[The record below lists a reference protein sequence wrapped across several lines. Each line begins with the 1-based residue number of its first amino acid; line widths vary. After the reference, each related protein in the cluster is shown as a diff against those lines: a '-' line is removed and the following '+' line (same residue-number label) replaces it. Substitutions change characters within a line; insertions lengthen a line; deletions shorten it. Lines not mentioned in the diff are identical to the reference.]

1 MGCCEYLPLS
11 ENLIYFIPPIQSSGE
26 IWDENNVTKSQS
38 LPAHD
43 RWQSK
48 LVCEQAGFFY
58 VKSLT
63 EDKKSGIFI
72 TVLHNIVIDGG
83 KQLAKQIEGVY
94 ERIIEYARK
103 EFLTKGYMD
112 ASLRTIAAQAGTTT
126 GSIYTRF
133 KDKEGLFE
141 AIVGPHYDHIMSR
154 FCQVQEEFA
163 ALPAEQQPENMGK
176 VSGNCML
183 EILQYC
189 YEHMEECQMLISK
202 AEGTRYASFLDKL
215 IEIESKATHKYLQ
228 VLEHLG
234 NPSPP
239 ISPRLEHIIITGM
252 FNTYLEL
259 VLHQMPWEEAV
270 QYLEEMQAFYTA
282 GWMKLMGQ
290 E

>member
-1 MGCCEYLPLS
+1 M
-11 ENLIYFIPPIQSSGE
+11 
-26 IWDENNVTKSQS
+26 
-38 LPAHD
+38 
-43 RWQSK
+43 
-48 LVCEQAGFFY
+48 
-58 VKSLT
+58 
-63 EDKKSGIFI
+63 
-72 TVLHNIVIDGG
+72 
-83 KQLAKQIEGVY
+83 AKQREGVY
-94 ERIIEYARK
+94 ERIIECARK
-103 EFLTKGYMD
+103 EFLEKGYMD
-112 ASLRTIAAQAGTTT
+112 DSLRTIATQAGTTT

-154 FCQVQEEFA
+154 FCRVQEEFA

-189 YEHMEECQMLISK
+189 YEHIEECQMLISK
-202 AEGTRYASFLDKL
+202 AEGPRYANFLDEL
-215 IEIESKATHKYLQ
+215 VEIESKATHKYLQ
-228 VLEHLG
+228 VLEDLG

-259 VLHQMPWEEAV
+259 VLHQVPWEEAV
-270 QYLEEMQAFYTA
+270 LYLEEMQAFYTA

>member
-1 MGCCEYLPLS
+1 ME
-11 ENLIYFIPPIQSSGE
+11 
-26 IWDENNVTKSQS
+26 
-38 LPAHD
+38 
-43 RWQSK
+43 
-48 LVCEQAGFFY
+48 
-58 VKSLT
+58 
-63 EDKKSGIFI
+63 
-72 TVLHNIVIDGG
+72 
-83 KQLAKQIEGVY
+83 KQREGVY
-94 ERIIEYARK
+94 ERIIECARK
-103 EFLTKGYMD
+103 EFLEKGYMD
-112 ASLRTIAAQAGTTT
+112 ASLRNIATQAGTTT

-141 AIVGPHYDHIMSR
+141 AIVGPHYDYIMSR

-176 VSGNCML
+176 VSENCML

-202 AEGTRYASFLDKL
+202 AEGTRYANFLDEL
-215 IEIESKATHKYLQ
+215 VEIESKATHKYLQ
-228 VLEHLG
+228 VLEDLG

-259 VLHQMPWEEAV
+259 VLHQVPWEEAV
-270 QYLEEMQAFYTA
+270 LYLEEMQAFYTA

>member
-1 MGCCEYLPLS
+1 M
-11 ENLIYFIPPIQSSGE
+11 
-26 IWDENNVTKSQS
+26 
-38 LPAHD
+38 
-43 RWQSK
+43 
-48 LVCEQAGFFY
+48 
-58 VKSLT
+58 
-63 EDKKSGIFI
+63 
-72 TVLHNIVIDGG
+72 
-83 KQLAKQIEGVY
+83 AKQREGVY
-94 ERIIEYARK
+94 ERIIECARK
-103 EFLTKGYMD
+103 EILEKGYMD
-112 ASLRTIAAQAGTTT
+112 ASLRTIATQAGTTT

-176 VSGNCML
+176 VSENCML

-202 AEGTRYASFLDKL
+202 AEGTRYANFLDEL
-215 IEIESKATHKYLQ
+215 VEIESKATHKYLQ
-228 VLEHLG
+228 VLEDLG

-259 VLHQMPWEEAV
+259 VLHQVPWEEAV
-270 QYLEEMQAFYTA
+270 LYLEEMQAFYTA

>member
-1 MGCCEYLPLS
+1 MDCCEYPPLS

-48 LVCEQAGFFY
+48 LACKQAGFFY

-72 TVLHNIVIDGG
+72 TVLYNIVIDGG
-83 KQLAKQIEGVY
+83 KQLAKQREGVY
-94 ERIIEYARK
+94 ERIIECARK
-103 EFLTKGYMD
+103 EFLEKGYMD
-112 ASLRTIAAQAGTTT
+112 ASLRTIATQAGTTT

-141 AIVGPHYDHIMSR
+141 AIVGPHYDHIMSC

-176 VSGNCML
+176 VSENCML

-202 AEGTRYASFLDKL
+202 AEGTRYANFLDEL
-215 IEIESKATHKYLQ
+215 VEIESKATHKYLQ
-228 VLEHLG
+228 VLEDLG

-259 VLHQMPWEEAV
+259 VLHQVPWEEAV

>member
-1 MGCCEYLPLS
+1 M
-11 ENLIYFIPPIQSSGE
+11 
-26 IWDENNVTKSQS
+26 
-38 LPAHD
+38 
-43 RWQSK
+43 
-48 LVCEQAGFFY
+48 
-58 VKSLT
+58 LT
-63 EDKKSGIFI
+63 ENHNRVILI
-72 TVLHNIVIDGG
+72 TVLHNTVIDGG
-83 KQLAKQIEGVY
+83 KQLAKQREGVY
-94 ERIIEYARK
+94 ERIIECARK
-103 EFLTKGYMD
+103 EFLEKGYMD
-112 ASLRTIAAQAGTTT
+112 ASLRTIATQAGTTT

-154 FCQVQEEFA
+154 FCRVQEEFA

-189 YEHMEECQMLISK
+189 YEHIEECQMLISK
-202 AEGTRYASFLDKL
+202 AEGTRYASFLDEL
-215 IEIESKATHKYLQ
+215 VEIESKATHKYLQ

-234 NPSPP
+234 NSSPP

-270 QYLEEMQAFYTA
+270 LYLEEMQAFYTA

>member
-1 MGCCEYLPLS
+1 MDCCKYPPLS
-11 ENLIYFIPPIQSSGE
+11 ENLIYFIPPIQSPGE

-72 TVLHNIVIDGG
+72 TVLYNIVIDRG

-202 AEGTRYASFLDKL
+202 AEGTRYASFLDEL